1 MSKVVGVLLWYILR
15 LLILASLVSNYRS
28 FSLEKLYTD
37 PLVNLHMQVVLSNLL
52 LIIQSDHILN
62 SCTFQD
68 FRTGTTTRFQ
78 LNWDQHTI
86 IFQFLFASRIT
97 TVHAAA
103 GNRQCDQ
110 P

>member
-78 LNWDQHTI
+78 LNWESTHDHFSVPLCITYYNCSCS
-86 IFQFLFASRIT
+86 SRESS
-97 TVHAAA
+97 V
-103 GNRQCDQ
+103 
-110 P
+110 